1 MQQINPLQLR
11 EWLDDGARKPP
22 VLLDVREAWELER
35 AALDGVVW
43 IPMREVPARLAE
55 LAELDPAADIVVV
68 CHHGVRS
75 FYIARFLE
83 QQGFGR
89 VYNLSGGV
97 EAWARQVD
105 PSMQTY

>member
-1 MQQINPLQLR
+1 MQQIAPPQLR
-11 EWLDDGARKPP
+11 AWLDDTERPPP
-22 VLLDVREAWELER
+22 VLLDVREAWEIER
-35 AALDGVVW
+35 AALAGALW
-43 IPMREVPARLAE
+43 LPMNEVPARV
-55 LAELDPAADIVVV
+55 AELDPAAEIVVV

-97 EAWARQVD
+97 EGWARQVD
-105 PSMQTY
+105 PMMQTY

>member
-1 MQQINPLQLR
+1 MQQINPPQLR
-11 EWLDDGARKPP
+11 AWLDDTARTPP

-43 IPMREVPARLAE
+43 MPMREVPARV
-55 LAELDPAADIVVV
+55 AELDPAAEIVVV

-75 FYIARFLE
+75 FHIARFLE

-89 VYNLSGGV
+89 VYNLSSGV
-97 EAWARQVD
+97 EGWARQVD

>member
-1 MQQINPLQLR
+1 MQQINPSQLR
-11 EWLDDGARKPP
+11 AWLDDMTRTPP

-35 AALDGVVW
+35 AMLDGSVW
-43 IPMREVPARLAE
+43 MPMREVPARLAE
-55 LAELDPAADIVVV
+55 LDPAAEIVVV

-75 FYIARFLE
+75 FHIARFLE

-89 VYNLSGGV
+89 VYNLSSGV
-97 EAWARQVD
+97 EGWARQVD

>member
-1 MQQINPLQLR
+1 MQQINPPQLR
-11 EWLDDGARKPP
+11 EWLDDSARTPP

-35 AALDGVVW
+35 AVLDGIVW
-43 IPMREVPARLAE
+43 MPMREVPAR

-75 FYIARFLE
+75 FHIARFLE
-83 QQGFGR
+83 QHGFGR

-97 EAWARQVD
+97 EGWARQVD
-105 PSMQTY
+105 PRMQTY

>member
-1 MQQINPLQLR
+1 MQQIDSPQLR
-11 EWLDDGARKPP
+11 AWLEDNARTPP

-43 IPMREVPARLAE
+43 MPMREVPARV
-55 LAELDPAADIVVV
+55 AELDPAADIVVV

-75 FYIARFLE
+75 FHIARFLE

-97 EAWARQVD
+97 EGWARQVD
-105 PSMQTY
+105 PTMQTY

>member
-1 MQQINPLQLR
+1 MRQIDPPQLR
-11 EWLDDGARKPP
+11 AWLEDTMRTPP

-35 AALDGVVW
+35 AALDGAVW
-43 IPMREVPARLAE
+43 MPMREVPAR

-75 FYIARFLE
+75 FHIARFLE

-89 VYNLSGGV
+89 VYNLSSGV
-97 EAWARQVD
+97 EGWARQVD
-105 PSMQTY
+105 PTMQTY

>member
-1 MQQINPLQLR
+1 MQQIDAPQLR
-11 EWLDDGARKPP
+11 AWLDDSARKPP

-35 AALDGVVW
+35 ATLDGIVW
-43 IPMREVPARLAE
+43 MPMREVPARV
-55 LAELDPAADIVVV
+55 AELDPGADIVVV

-75 FYIARFLE
+75 FHIARFLE

-97 EAWARQVD
+97 EGWARQVD

>member
-1 MQQINPLQLR
+1 MQQINPPQLR
-11 EWLDDGARKPP
+11 AWLDDSARTAP
-22 VLLDVREAWELER
+22 VLLDVREAWELQR
-35 AALDGVVW
+35 AALDGAVW
-43 IPMREVPARLAE
+43 MPMREVPARV
-55 LAELDPAADIVVV
+55 AELDPAADIVVV

-97 EAWARQVD
+97 EGWARQVD